1 LIQAVIFDM
10 DGVLVDSEPL
20 HYEAEKKALSRYGLT
35 FNREIHRKYIGY
47 SNERTFWKDLIKE
60 FGVSLNIETLMMEK
74 KEYFH
79 NHLHKIRLIQPA
91 YMLLTQLKKTGVS
104 LALASSSSYA
114 LINTFLSQFSL
125 EDFFS
130 VVQSGDDVRHGKP
143 YPDIFLDTAKKMG
156 VKPRNCVVIED
167 SLNGVKAGHAAG
179 MIVVAV
185 PNEYTKMLDF
195 SLADHVIESLD
206 EFENLGL
213 IAFPS

>member
-1 LIQAVIFDM
+1 
-10 DGVLVDSEPL
+10 
-20 HYEAEKKALSRYGLT
+20 
-35 FNREIHRKYIGY
+35 
-47 SNERTFWKDLIKE
+47 
-60 FGVSLNIETLMMEK
+60 
-74 KEYFH
+74 
-79 NHLHKIRLIQPA
+79 
-91 YMLLTQLKKTGVS
+91 MLLTQLKKTGVS

-143 YPDIFLDTAKKMG
+143 YPDIFLETAKKMG
-156 VKPRNCVVIED
+156 VKPHNCVVIED

-206 EFENLGL
+206 EFKNLGL
-213 IAFPS
+213 IALSS